1 MEVDLWFADYAA
13 LRCEELASS
22 SDGILDTEELAR
34 RNRFVFERDR
44 RSFAVSHVL
53 LRRVLSRYA
62 PLAPAEWR
70 FDFNTW
76 GKPRIA
82 NPNLERA
89 VYFNLSH
96 TRGAALVG
104 VSYDSEIG
112 VDIEQTERDA
122 SCVELADR
130 YFSPTEVR
138 ALRELPSSSQQ
149 RERFFELWTLKESYI
164 KARGM
169 GLAIPLDQFSFSF
182 PPGDTSSAEVTPRIS
197 FSPTL
202 GDSPDVWQFIQRPIG
217 ASFRAAAAVRT
228 SPGATVQFL
237 WKQTTGDFV

>member
-1 MEVDLWFADYAA
+1 MNVDLWFADYAA
-13 LRCEELASS
+13 LPCEEFFAFSTQL
-22 SDGILDTEELAR
+22 LDTDEIAR
-34 RNRFVFERDR
+34 RDRFVYERDR

-53 LRRVLSRYA
+53 LRRILSRYA
-62 PLAPAEWR
+62 PLAPAKWR

-82 NPNLERA
+82 NPNLEQA
-89 VYFNLSH
+89 VHFNLSH
-96 TRGAALVG
+96 TRGAALIG
-104 VSYDSEIG
+104 VSYDAEIG
-112 VDIEQTERDA
+112 VDVEQTERDA

-138 ALRELPSSSQQ
+138 ALRELPSLSQQ

-169 GLAIPLDQFSFSF
+169 GLAIPLDQFSFDF
-182 PPGDTSSAEVTPRIS
+182 PQGDTSQAAVKPGIS
-197 FSPTL
+197 FSPAL

-217 ASFRAAAAVRT
+217 ESFRAAAAVRT
-228 SPGATVQFL
+228 SPGDTVRFT
-237 WKQTTGDFV
+237 WKQAAGEIL